1 MRILHTSITVK
12 DMDTS
17 IKFYRDIMGL
27 QLQRR
32 RKIPE
37 NKAEIAFFVDGESD
51 AQIELT
57 FWEEKEDWN
66 EGDELDH
73 LAFAVRDMDEA
84 MKKFREEKVDIAL
97 EPYSLKGSTTR
108 IAFIKDPNGI
118 WLELIESARAK
129 R

>member
-12 DMDTS
+12 DLEES
-17 IKFYRDIMGL
+17 ITFYREVMGL
-27 QLQRR
+27 EYLHRR
-32 RKIPE
+32 DIPE
-37 NKAEIAFFVDGESD
+37 NKAVIAFLRDPESG

-57 FWEEKEDWN
+57 FWKEKDDWN

-73 LAFAVRDMDEA
+73 IAFAVRDMDEA
-84 MKKFREEKVDIAL
+84 IRKFKERNVEIAM

-118 WLELIESARAK
+118 WLEIVER

>member
-1 MRILHTSITVK
+1 MDESIA
-12 DMDTS
+12 
-17 IKFYRDIMGL
+17 FYRDVMGL

-32 RKIPE
+32 RRIPE

-51 AQIELT
+51 SQIELT
-57 FWEEKEDWN
+57 FWEEKEDWS

-73 LAFAVRDMDEA
+73 LAFAVQDMDEA
-84 MKKFREEKVDIAL
+84 MKIFKEKNVEIAL

-118 WLELIESARAK
+118 WLEIIETK
-129 R
+129 

>member
-12 DMDTS
+12 DLEES
-17 IKFYRDIMGL
+17 ITFYCEVMGL
-27 QLQRR
+27 EFLHRR
-32 RKIPE
+32 EISK
-37 NKAEIAFFVDGESD
+37 NKAVIAFLRDAESG

-57 FWEEKEDWN
+57 FWKEKDDWN

-73 LAFAVRDMDEA
+73 IAFAVRDMDEA
-84 MKKFREEKVDIAL
+84 VRKFKERKVEIAM
-97 EPYSLKGSTTR
+97 EPYSLNGSTTR

-118 WLELIESARAK
+118 WLEIVER

>member
-118 WLELIESARAK
+118 WLELIESVRAK